1 MHKLIPIQ
9 MCKEIQNL
17 IACTGLEVEVTYWW
31 ESSKYETCTIFAKY
45 EDCNVALAHIEP
57 VLENDSIQ
65 HLATRII
72 LNLCE
77 YFRSHA
83 TKLEE
88 AYLKLLRPFEVEIR
102 VDSPYLDE

>member
-1 MHKLIPIQ
+1 MDKLIPIQ
-9 MCKEIQNL
+9 LCKEIQNL

-31 ESSKYETCTIFAKY
+31 ESDKYETCTIFARY
-45 EDCNVALAHIEP
+45 ECCRVALAHIEP
-57 VLENDSIQ
+57 VLENSSIS
-65 HLATRII
+65 HLAMRII

-88 AYLKLLRPFEVEIR
+88 AYLKLLRPCEVEIR
-102 VDSPYLDE
+102 IDSPYLDE